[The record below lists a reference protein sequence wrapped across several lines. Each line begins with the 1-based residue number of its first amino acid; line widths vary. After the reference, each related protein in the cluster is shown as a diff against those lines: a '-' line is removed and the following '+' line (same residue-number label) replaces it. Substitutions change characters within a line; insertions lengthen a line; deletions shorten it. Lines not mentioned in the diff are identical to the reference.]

1 MIETVGQRLRRRRV
15 ALGRSHRSVATE
27 VGVGFP
33 YLSKLEHDR
42 HIPSPAILQR
52 LADALGDDFDELTI
66 VAGRVPDWASEPLI
80 EDPAAAID
88 ALRNF
93 VARPR

>member
-1 MIETVGQRLRRRRV
+1 MTETVGQRLRRRRT
-15 ALGRSHRSVATE
+15 ALGRSHRSVAAE

-33 YLSKLEHDR
+33 YLSKLENDH
-42 HIPSPAILQR
+42 HIPSPEVLQR
-52 LADALGDDFDELTI
+52 LAVALGDDFDELTV
-66 VAGRVPDWASEPLI
+66 VAGRVPDWANEAMV

-93 VARPR
+93 VMRPR